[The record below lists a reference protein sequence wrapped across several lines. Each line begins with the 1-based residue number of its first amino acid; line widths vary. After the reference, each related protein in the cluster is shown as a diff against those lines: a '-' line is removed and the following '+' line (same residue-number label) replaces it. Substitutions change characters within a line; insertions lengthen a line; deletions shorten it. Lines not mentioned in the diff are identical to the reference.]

1 MILFAVDPGTIQS
14 ALVVVEQT
22 PRGMTVR
29 EHYTA
34 LNAVILA
41 KLHCAPLGAMLVIE
55 QIEAMGMAV
64 GHETFETVFWSGR
77 FYETW
82 PNENRFRL
90 PRRPIK
96 LHLCGSMQAKDANV
110 RQALIDRFG
119 GSKEAAIGTIKK
131 KGPLYGL
138 VAHEFAALAV
148 AVTWIETRGDDVLRP
163 VRVAQADERVFMED
177 SRRSESNAMPLLPST
192 ELQREPT

>member
-1 MILFAVDPGTIQS
+1 MLTFCVDPGTLMS
-14 ALVVVEQT
+14 ALVVLEPS
-22 PRGMTVR
+22 PRGLLVR
-29 EHYTA
+29 EHHTA
-34 LNAVILA
+34 LNAVILE
-41 KLHCAPLGAMLVIE
+41 KLHCAPLGAHLVIE

-119 GSKEAAIGTIKK
+119 GSKEAAIGTIKRQ
-131 KGPLYGL
+131 GPLYGCKG
-138 VAHEFAALAV
+138 HEFAALAV
-148 AVTWIETRGDDVLRP
+148 GVTWMETRSAISSIATRAGIPPVAIETFDLK
-163 VRVAQADERVFMED
+163 A
-177 SRRSESNAMPLLPST
+177 
-192 ELQREPT
+192 

>member
-1 MILFAVDPGTIQS
+1 MSLLYACDPGTLQS

-22 PRGMTVR
+22 RHGTTVR

-41 KLHCAPLGAMLVIE
+41 KLHCAPFGATLVIE

-82 PNENRFRL
+82 PNENRYRL

-96 LHLCGSMQAKDANV
+96 LHLCNSMQAKDANV
-110 RQALIDRFG
+110 RQALLDRFG
-119 GSKEAAIGTIKK
+119 GSRETAIGTIKRQ
-131 KGPLYGL
+131 GPLYGL
-138 VAHEFAALAV
+138 KGHEFAALAV
-148 AVTWIETRGDDVLRP
+148 AVTWLEQHANTTMRGG
-163 VRVAQADERVFMED
+163 
-177 SRRSESNAMPLLPST
+177 SNLLGIPPIGPLTAP
-192 ELQREPT
+192 

>member
-1 MILFAVDPGTIQS
+1 MRNQKGSMSLIYALDPGTIQS
-14 ALVVVEQT
+14 ALVVIGES
-22 PRGMTVR
+22 PRGLAVC
-29 EHYTA
+29 EHHTA

-41 KLHCAPLGAMLVIE
+41 KLHCAPQGASLVIE

-82 PNENRFRL
+82 PNMNRYRL

-131 KGPLYGL
+131 QGPLYG
-138 VAHEFAALAV
+138 VKGHEFAALAV
-148 AVTWIETRGDDVLRP
+148 GVTWLETRAGAG
-163 VRVAQADERVFMED
+163 RVVTPTSPLAQ
-177 SRRSESNAMPLLPST
+177 LLGPPHAS
-192 ELQREPT
+192 